1 MELGL
6 QGKVVFVSGSGKGI
20 GKAIAERFA
29 GEGAHVV
36 VNDVHPETLEAARR
50 DLVRHAGDVL
60 AVLGNVADESQAAA
74 VFQAIGRR
82 FGHLDVLVNNAA
94 ILIDKPMLEMT
105 LEEWRRILGNNLDSI
120 FLATREAVRLMVPE
134 RNPVIINAGSFGGL
148 IPAVGYSAY
157 NASKAAIMNLTRT
170 MAGELNPRGIRVTG
184 YIPGV
189 VKTDI
194 IKEMLATE
202 PERLVAQISLRR
214 LAEPEEIATLAL
226 FLASDAAAY
235 INGSMVEMSGG
246 KLCVQNPER
255 YRG

>member
-1 MELGL
+1 
-6 QGKVVFVSGSGKGI
+6 
-20 GKAIAERFA
+20 
-29 GEGAHVV
+29 
-36 VNDVHPETLEAARR
+36 
-50 DLVRHAGDVL
+50 
-60 AVLGNVADESQAAA
+60 
-74 VFQAIGRR
+74 
-82 FGHLDVLVNNAA
+82 
-94 ILIDKPMLEMT
+94 
-105 LEEWRRILGNNLDSI
+105 
-120 FLATREAVRLMVPE
+120 
-134 RNPVIINAGSFGGL
+134 
-148 IPAVGYSAY
+148 
-157 NASKAAIMNLTRT
+157 
-170 MAGELNPRGIRVTG
+170 LNPRGIRVTG

-246 KLCVQNPER
+246 KLCVQNPGR